1 MGGVDGQI
9 DLDQLDQN
17 EAVNKAGQVLGSFTG
32 TKANISDTAL
42 APYSEVFGL
51 QRFRECELIHGR
63 WALLATLGRP
73 GGRGLHRRVLVRWPL
88 LQRSCIV
95 LPCASLVTVT
105 DTNLLADIGSDLRN
119 QLWRS

>member
-1 MGGVDGQI
+1 MPQLWSPDTQWPGRCLTTYWKGPKLGGVDGQI

-63 WALLATLGRP
+63 WALLATLGVLVAEASTGVSWC
-73 GGRGLHRRVLVRWPL
+73 GGRFSR
-88 LQRSCIV
+88 
-95 LPCASLVTVT
+95 
-105 DTNLLADIGSDLRN
+105 DLA
-119 QLWRS
+119 